1 MTGLSL
7 GGSKKYGKNLQGFP
21 RVVELPANRGL
32 RRLVRTILL
41 IKSLP
46 NVPPHS
52 LMIRD
57 FVYKFAVLHQ
67 LFKLFVSSTNAF
79 TAYWTLLPQVFGPL
93 YYQ

>member
-1 MTGLSL
+1 MVSANTFYMTVLSL
-7 GGSKKYGKNLQGFP
+7 GGSEKYGKNLQGFP
-21 RVVELPANRGL
+21 RVVELPANLGL

-57 FVYKFAVLHQ
+57 FFFINLQFNTSFSSCLLILLMLLLHTG
-67 LFKLFVSSTNAF
+67 LF
-79 TAYWTLLPQVFGPL
+79 YH
-93 YYQ
+93 